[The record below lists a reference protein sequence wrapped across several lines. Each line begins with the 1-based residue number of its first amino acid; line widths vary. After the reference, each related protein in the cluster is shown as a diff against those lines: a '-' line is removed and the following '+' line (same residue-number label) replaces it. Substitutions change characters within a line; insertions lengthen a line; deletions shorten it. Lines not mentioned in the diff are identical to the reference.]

1 MLQKLYDIFQNEVEK
16 ISTRESEKI
25 DEQMAQEAR
34 GDGLEFKTR
43 KTTARGDGLEFK
55 TRKTTATREMA
66 VLDDFKKRYKVQF
79 PTLIVSKIIEGKKT
93 ELHPKGDGEAEGQLM
108 VILLHLLLM
117 PS

>member
-1 MLQKLYDIFQNEVEK
+1 
-16 ISTRESEKI
+16 
-25 DEQMAQEAR
+25 MAQEAR

-79 PTLIVSKIIEGKKT
+79 PTLIVSKIIEARKQNFILKVT
-93 ELHPKGDGEAEGQLM
+93 VKQRGQLM